1 MTPKEDDMQPLSNNP
16 TTGTTTEAPTASAAG
31 SDPTVPEMTD
41 GATTATQTATTG
53 TAATGTGA
61 GATAATGTVAATI
74 RPLLGALFGEQL
86 PVRFEFW
93 DGSAVG
99 PDGGPGTIRIRS
111 GDAVRRLLWAPGEL
125 GVARS
130 YVAGDIEVDGD
141 IFTVLRITHDRAPRD
156 LRRAGAQMLPAVVSA
171 ASRLGVIGWPPPPP
185 PEEARQTVVRH
196 TIGRDAKVISHHY
209 DVGNDFYRLFLGP
222 SMTYSCAR
230 FVDDGYS
237 LEDAQRAKHELVC
250 RKLGLHQR
258 RGMRLLDVGCGW
270 GSMAMHAAAEHGA
283 SVVGITL
290 SRSQV
295 DMARQRVA
303 EAGLEQQVEIRLQ
316 DYRQVRGEQFDAISS
331 VGMFEHVGAKRMAQ
345 YFDTLHRL
353 LTPHGRLLN
362 HAISTPGGSRVGRR
376 SFVGRYVFPDGELI
390 DVGRVVL
397 AMEQAGF
404 EVRDVE
410 SLREHYVK
418 TLHAWVGNLTDRWDE
433 ALALVGAGRARIW
446 RLYMAAS
453 ANGFENGGLAIHQVL
468 GVRPEADGSSAMP
481 ATRREWER
489 TERQS

>member
-1 MTPKEDDMQPLSNNP
+1 MQPLSNDP
-16 TTGTTTEAPTASAAG
+16 TTEAPTGAG
-31 SDPTVPEMTD
+31 GSSDPTTPETAT
-41 GATTATQTATTG
+41 GTTTATRTATTTEATATG
-53 TAATGTGA
+53 TAASGTRPD
-61 GATAATGTVAATI
+61 ATAASGTVAAAI
-74 RPLLGALFGEQL
+74 EPLLGALFGEQL

-111 GDAVRRLLWAPGEL
+111 DDAIRRLLWAPGEL

-141 IFTVLRITHDRAPRD
+141 IFAVLRITHDRAPRD
-156 LRRAGAQMLPAVVSA
+156 LRRAAARILPSVVSA
-171 ASRLGVIGWPPPPP
+171 AGRLGVVGWPPPPP
-185 PEEARQTVVRH
+185 PEEARQTLVRH
-196 TIGRDAKVISHHY
+196 TVGRDAQVISHHY
-209 DVGNDFYRLFLGP
+209 DVGNDFYRIFLGP

-258 RGMRLLDVGCGW
+258 QGMRLLDVGCGW

-303 EAGLEQQVEIRLQ
+303 DAGLDRQVEIRLQ

-353 LTPHGRLLN
+353 LAPHGRLLN

-433 ALALVGAGRARIW
+433 ALTLVGAGRARIW

-453 ANGFENGGLAIHQVL
+453 ANGFENGGLAVHQVL
-468 GVRPEADGSSAMP
+468 GVQPGADGSSAMP
-481 ATRREWER
+481 ATRREWES
-489 TERQS
+489 TERQP